1 MSCAPD
7 PCGVSKSILW
17 NYVRYEQA
25 SKQVSFS
32 RDQNVTKSIRSI
44 GASDFGLIF
53 SMADVLLTPRGE
65 KVYLDRVSARAQL
78 SEWAPQSPRYT
89 PRRQAELCYTP
100 RRKAERFSGLPD
112 EECSICLEPF
122 ELRVDTRCN
131 HSFCAKCVGT
141 LLTTPRG
148 TRHTPC
154 PKCRAPFL
162 LSELKVHSTGEAVA
176 PLLLRQQLAICGTVE
191 EAKSLLSVQ
200 PSPSP
205 WRGTD

>member
-1 MSCAPD
+1 MS
-7 PCGVSKSILW
+7 L
-17 NYVRYEQA
+17 
-25 SKQVSFS
+25 
-32 RDQNVTKSIRSI
+32 
-44 GASDFGLIF
+44 
-53 SMADVLLTPRGE
+53 ADVLLTPRGE